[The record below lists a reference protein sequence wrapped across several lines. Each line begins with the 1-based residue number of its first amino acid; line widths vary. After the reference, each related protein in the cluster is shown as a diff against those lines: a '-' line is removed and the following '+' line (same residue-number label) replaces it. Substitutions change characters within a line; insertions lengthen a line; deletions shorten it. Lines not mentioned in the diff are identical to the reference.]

1 MLVQFC
7 SCNLV
12 NLGPHLCGKASRE
25 PRGGS
30 LAVPSSGAA
39 ERPSPQG
46 PGGRTAA
53 ADRPAPRGRLAAAE
67 HDAGLLADTGGDRD
81 DGTAASASFPGT
93 VEYANTES
101 GNALLGVGG
110 ILERWLHD
118 SPEGPISLGS
128 TASKSATKA
137 LVDGW
142 SSNII
147 RAISA
152 KPLSLTDLNRL
163 IPRVSYPSLERRLGA
178 LRLANLVEPHPGD
191 GRGTPYRATPW
202 LRRAVVPLS
211 AGAWWE
217 RLHLADPPAIGRL
230 DVEAAFLLS
239 IPLIELPSGL
249 SGKCRL
255 SVDIQG
261 GSSPVFAGVLICV
274 EEGKVV
280 SCSSRLEGEAEGWA
294 SGSAV
299 SWMRRMSG
307 QEGDL
312 DVGGDADLVREIIE
326 AIRRSALAK
335 I

>member
-1 MLVQFC
+1 MNRAGATALSLLSAPLNVHLLRALEDGPMALIDLRKAVGSPPQSTMRVYSRTLVEIGTVERQ
-7 SCNLV
+7 
-12 NLGPHLCGKASRE
+12 RQ
-25 PRGGS
+25 
-30 LAVPSSGAA
+30 AA
-39 ERPSPQG
+39 
-46 PGGRTAA
+46 
-53 ADRPAPRGRLAAAE
+53 
-67 HDAGLLADTGGDRD
+67 
-81 DGTAASASFPGT
+81 FPGT
-93 VEYANTES
+93 VEYADTES
-101 GNALLGVGG
+101 GHALLGVGRV
-110 ILERWLHD
+110 LEGWLRE

-202 LRRAVVPLS
+202 LRRAIVPLS

-217 RLHLADPPAIGRL
+217 RHYLSDPPPIGRL
-230 DVEAAFLLS
+230 DVEAAFLLAV
-239 IPLIELPSGL
+239 PMVDLPPGL
-249 SGKCRL
+249 TGKCRL
-255 SVDIQG
+255 AVEIQG

-274 EEGKVV
+274 EDGKVV

-299 SWMRRMSG
+299 SWMRRMNG
-307 QEGDL
+307 QGGDL
-312 DVGGDADLVREIIE
+312 EIGGDADLVRAIVE
-326 AIRRSALAK
+326 AIRKSALVQ